1 MEKEKQITL
10 GITGMTCAACSNR
23 IEKSLNKIAG
33 VTAQV
38 NLATEKAT
46 ISFDP
51 QVVTVDEIT
60 EKIEQLGYGVVTEQV
75 EFDVFGMTCAA
86 CSTRIEKVLNK
97 QDGVTRATVNLAT
110 ESATVEFN
118 PAVISE
124 QELIQRIRKL
134 GYDAKVKADAVERK
148 AHKEQQINAL
158 RAKLIVAAIL
168 SLPLLITMLD
178 HLFRIELPA
187 IFMNPWFQF
196 LLATPVQFF
205 IGWQFYVGA
214 YKNLRNGSANMDVLV
229 ALGTSAAYFY
239 SLYEAIKTI
248 GNSGYVP
255 HLYFET
261 SAVLITLILL
271 GKYLEVRAKSQTTQ
285 AISRLL
291 GLQAKQA
298 RVVRDG
304 KEILIP
310 VEDVV
315 VGDRLIVK
323 PGEKIPVDGVVVKG
337 STAVDESMLTG
348 ESIPVEKT
356 VGSEVIGATL
366 NKNGTIEMR
375 ATKVGK
381 DTALAGIVKIVEEA
395 QGSKAPIQR
404 MADIISGYFVPIV
417 VAIAL
422 LTFIIWFT
430 FVTPGNFEPA
440 LVAAIAVLVIACPCA
455 LGLATPTSIMVG
467 TGRSAENGILFKGGE
482 HLERTQELDTIV
494 LDKTGTITKGE
505 PEVTDFTGDKE
516 LLQYV
521 ASAEK
526 ASEHPLAEA
535 IVKYAKEQGIP
546 LLETETFTAIPGHG
560 IEAMIDGKHVLV
572 GTRKLMRDRGV
583 AIAPFEELMNEYERS
598 GKTAMV
604 IAIDGKYQGVIAV
617 ADTVKETAKEAIRE
631 LKQLGLDVIM
641 LTGDNERTARAI
653 AKDVGIDHVIAQ
665 VLPGDKADR
674 IKELQLQGK
683 KVGMVGD
690 GINDAPAL
698 AVADIGIAIGTG
710 SDVAIE
716 TADVTILGG
725 DLKLIPKA
733 IRLSRATMR
742 NIKQNLFWAL
752 VYNSL
757 GIPIAALGLLAPWI
771 AGAAMAFSSVSVVT
785 NSLRLKRVKI

>member
-1 MEKEKQITL
+1 
-10 GITGMTCAACSNR
+10 
-23 IEKSLNKIAG
+23 
-33 VTAQV
+33 
-38 NLATEKAT
+38 
-46 ISFDP
+46 
-51 QVVTVDEIT
+51 
-60 EKIEQLGYGVVTEQV
+60 
-75 EFDVFGMTCAA
+75 
-86 CSTRIEKVLNK
+86 
-97 QDGVTRATVNLAT
+97 
-110 ESATVEFN
+110 
-118 PAVISE
+118 
-124 QELIQRIRKL
+124 
-134 GYDAKVKADAVERK
+134 
-148 AHKEQQINAL
+148 
-158 RAKLIVAAIL
+158 
-168 SLPLLITMLD
+168 
-178 HLFRIELPA
+178 
-187 IFMNPWFQF
+187 
-196 LLATPVQFF
+196 
-205 IGWQFYVGA
+205 
-214 YKNLRNGSANMDVLV
+214 
-229 ALGTSAAYFY
+229 
-239 SLYEAIKTI
+239 
-248 GNSGYVP
+248 
-255 HLYFET
+255 
-261 SAVLITLILL
+261 
-271 GKYLEVRAKSQTTQ
+271 
-285 AISRLL
+285 
-291 GLQAKQA
+291 
-298 RVVRDG
+298 
-304 KEILIP
+304 
-310 VEDVV
+310 
-315 VGDRLIVK
+315 
-323 PGEKIPVDGVVVKG
+323 
-337 STAVDESMLTG
+337 
-348 ESIPVEKT
+348 
-356 VGSEVIGATL
+356 
-366 NKNGTIEMR
+366 
-375 ATKVGK
+375 
-381 DTALAGIVKIVEEA
+381 
-395 QGSKAPIQR
+395 
-404 MADIISGYFVPIV
+404 
-417 VAIAL
+417 
-422 LTFIIWFT
+422 
-430 FVTPGNFEPA
+430 
-440 LVAAIAVLVIACPCA
+440 
-455 LGLATPTSIMVG
+455 MVG